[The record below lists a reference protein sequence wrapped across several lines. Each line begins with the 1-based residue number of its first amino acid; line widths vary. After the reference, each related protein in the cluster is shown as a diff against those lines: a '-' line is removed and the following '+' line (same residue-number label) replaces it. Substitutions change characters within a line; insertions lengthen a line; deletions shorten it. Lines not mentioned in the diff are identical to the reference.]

1 MPTPTVCPS
10 CGTRLT
16 AAGAMCPE
24 CRATLPAPEGD
35 AAPARA
41 RAKVVSVRPSAPSAA
56 RPPTRAGD
64 QDDDDDSDDR
74 PRPRGKSKKA
84 GRGSLKPLLIAGGV
98 CVLLGMVA
106 VCGGGAYFFGDT
118 ILHPA
123 PSGWTTASDSEGRY
137 RVFLPGEV
145 TSHDQAQRN
154 GQAHGQ
160 AWVPPP
166 YRGHFSAEGRIRVHV
181 ESRPM
186 LAGAAVPTAPEDL
199 VKLADVATAGW
210 EKREKLTPVR
220 LGGRAGV
227 ELRTFHNDAWMD
239 EQQPGV
245 SPPPDWLPPAEKA
258 RQLEANRV
266 TLADHAARKPERDR
280 KAAAGR
286 ADAEHKVYYVVAT
299 ETRLYVIEASST
311 GAYPD
316 EGLLTILRNSFVI
329 R

>member
-10 CGTRLT
+10 CGARLT
-16 AAGAMCPE
+16 ATGSTCPE
-24 CRATLPAPEGD
+24 CGAWVPTATGD
-35 AAPARA
+35 NFGVIDEPPRRA
-41 RAKVVSVRPSAPSAA
+41 RVVASAPPA
-56 RPPTRAGD
+56 
-64 QDDDDDSDDR
+64 R
-74 PRPRGKSKKA
+74 PRPRADDENDPPRPPKPKSGKVQKS
-84 GRGSLKPLLIAGGV
+84 GGVLKPLLIAGGV

-239 EQQPGV
+239 EQPPGV

-299 ETRLYVIEASST
+299 EARLYVIEAAAT
-311 GAYPD
+311 GAYPQ
-316 EGLLTILRNSFVI
+316 EGLLTVLRDSFVI

>member
-1 MPTPTVCPS
+1 V
-10 CGTRLT
+10 
-16 AAGAMCPE
+16 
-24 CRATLPAPEGD
+24 CRARLPAAQPDEFEVID
-35 AAPARA
+35 EPPRRA
-41 RAKVVSVRPSAPSAA
+41 RVVASAPPVRP
-56 RPPTRAGD
+56 RPAD
-64 QDDDDDSDDR
+64 YDEIDDR
-74 PRPRGKSKKA
+74 PRPRKSKSSEVRKSGGA
-84 GRGSLKPLLIAGGV
+84 LKPLLIAGGAV
-98 CVLLGMVA
+98 ALLGLVGM
-106 VCGGGAYFFGDT
+106 CGGVSLIFGDT

-123 PSGWTTASDSEGRY
+123 PSGWTTASDAEGRY

-154 GQAHGQ
+154 GQAPGQ
-160 AWVPPP
+160 VWVPPP
-166 YRGHFSAEGRIRVHV
+166 YRGHFSVENRIRVHV

-199 VKLADVATAGW
+199 VELADVATAGW

-239 EQQPGV
+239 EQPPGV

-258 RQLEANRV
+258 RQQEENRK

-286 ADAEHKVYYVVAT
+286 ANGEHKVYYVVAT
-299 ETRLYVIEASST
+299 EARLYVIEAAAT
-311 GAYPD
+311 GAYPE
-316 EGLLTILRNSFVI
+316 EGLLKIFRDSFVI

>member
-10 CGTRLT
+10 CGARLT
-16 AAGAMCPE
+16 ATGSTCPE
-24 CRATLPAPEGD
+24 CGARVPTATGDNFGVIDEPPRRARVVASAP
-35 AAPARA
+35 PARPRP
-41 RAKVVSVRPSAPSAA
+41 RA
-56 RPPTRAGD
+56 
-64 QDDDDDSDDR
+64 DDENDR
-74 PRPRGKSKKA
+74 PRPPKPKSGKVQKS
-84 GRGSLKPLLIAGGV
+84 GGVLKPLLIAGGV

-239 EQQPGV
+239 EQPPGV

-299 ETRLYVIEASST
+299 EARLYVVEAAAT
-311 GAYPD
+311 GAYPQ
-316 EGLLTILRNSFVI
+316 EGLLTVLRDSFVI

>member
-1 MPTPTVCPS
+1 MPTATGDNFGVIDEPP
-10 CGTRLT
+10 R
-16 AAGAMCPE
+16 
-24 CRATLPAPEGD
+24 RARVVASAP
-35 AAPARA
+35 PARPRP
-41 RAKVVSVRPSAPSAA
+41 RA
-56 RPPTRAGD
+56 
-64 QDDDDDSDDR
+64 DDENDR
-74 PRPRGKSKKA
+74 PRPPKPKSGKVQKS
-84 GRGSLKPLLIAGGV
+84 GGVLKPLLIAGGV

-239 EQQPGV
+239 EQPPGV

-299 ETRLYVIEASST
+299 EARLYVVEAAAT
-311 GAYPD
+311 GAYPQ
-316 EGLLTILRNSFVI
+316 EGLLTVLRDSFVI

>member
-16 AAGAMCPE
+16 AVGSTCPE
-24 CRATLPAPEGD
+24 CGANATTATGHKSGEIDEPPR
-35 AAPARA
+35 RA
-41 RAKVVSVRPSAPSAA
+41 RVVASAPPVRP
-56 RPPTRAGD
+56 RPVA
-64 QDDDDDSDDR
+64 DDETDR
-74 PRPRGKSKKA
+74 PRPGKPKPGKVKKSGGA
-84 GRGSLKPLLIAGGV
+84 LKPLLIVVGV
-98 CVLLGMVA
+98 VA
-106 VCGGGAYFFGDT
+106 LFGLVGICGGGVLLFGET

-123 PSGWTTASDSEGRY
+123 PSGWTTASDAEGRY
-137 RVFLPGEV
+137 RVFMPGKV

-160 AWVPPP
+160 AWTPPQFP
-166 YRGHFSAEGRIRVHV
+166 GHYSFEDRIRVHV
-181 ESRPM
+181 ESRPV

-199 VKLADVATAGW
+199 VKLADVATAEW

-239 EQQPGV
+239 EQPPGV

-258 RQLEANRV
+258 RQQEENRK

-286 ADAEHKVYYVVAT
+286 ANGEHKVYYVVAT
-299 ETRLYVIEASST
+299 EARLYVIEAAAT
-311 GAYPD
+311 GAYPQ
-316 EGLLTILRNSFVI
+316 EGLLTILRDSFVI

>member
-1 MPTPTVCPS
+1 MCAE
-10 CGTRLT
+10 CG
-16 AAGAMCPE
+16 AGAEPPR
-24 CRATLPAPEGD
+24 RARVVASAP
-35 AAPARA
+35 PARP
-41 RAKVVSVRPSAPSAA
+41 RPVA
-56 RPPTRAGD
+56 
-64 QDDDDDSDDR
+64 DDEDDR
-74 PRPRGKSKKA
+74 PRPPKPKSGEVRKS
-84 GRGSLKPLLIAGGV
+84 GGVLKPLLIAGGV
-98 CVLLGMVA
+98 CALLGTVA
-106 VCGGGAYFFGDT
+106 ACGGGAYFFGGT

-123 PSGWTTASDSEGRY
+123 PSGWATASDSEGRY

-239 EQQPGV
+239 EQPPGV

-299 ETRLYVIEASST
+299 EARLYVIVATAT
-311 GAYPD
+311 GGYAD
-316 EGLLTILRNSFVI
+316 EGVLAILRNSFVI